1 MAKKTRQREFL
12 IRLFDSDPNLKLKN
26 TPSIEEIVSVT
37 LSCTLI
43 RMTEINSIDRS
54 VLYQEFKEWIV
65 NSGESEQNQ
74 EILCLRYLKNDRNIN
89 QINL

>member
-12 IRLFDSDPNLKLKN
+12 IRLFYWDPNQKLKN
-26 TPSIEEIVSVT
+26 NPSIEEIVSVT

-43 RMTEINSIDRS
+43 RMTEINRIDRS

-65 NSGESEQNQ
+65 NSGENEESQ
-74 EILCLRYLKNDRNIN
+74 EILCLRYLKNDRKIN
-89 QINL
+89 

>member
-12 IRLFDSDPNLKLKN
+12 IRLYNWDSNQKLKN
-26 TPSIEEIVSVT
+26 NPSIEEIVSVT

-43 RMTEINSIDRS
+43 RMTEINRIDRS

-65 NSGESEQNQ
+65 NSGENEESQ
-74 EILCLRYLKNDRNIN
+74 EILCLRYLKNDRKTN
-89 QINL
+89 